1 MSGKILALAGGVG
14 GSKLVL
20 GLANV
25 IGKNDL
31 RIVVNTGDDDLF
43 HGLHVSPDLDT
54 VMYTLAGLSNPETGW
69 GLNQESFKLLNML
82 KRYRVEAWFN
92 LGDQD
97 FATHIRRTQLLNEG
111 KTLSEVTSR
120 LANSL
125 GVQHQVIP
133 MSDQMITTMLT
144 TSIGELRMQE
154 YFVKHQCQP
163 TVNKIEYEG
172 SQQAKPAQA
181 FEEALT
187 DSNVTIFCP
196 SNPFLSLG
204 PVLSIPT
211 VRQKIA
217 KLQNRIAVSPIIG
230 GKSVRGPASKLL
242 SELGYESS
250 AAQVAYQYKDICD
263 IFVIAEQDKHLA
275 PQILDMGMK
284 PLVGPIVM
292 NTLEDKINLA
302 KFVVSQFND

>member
-1 MSGKILALAGGVG
+1 M
-14 GSKLVL
+14 L

-302 KFVVSQFND
+302 QFVVSQFND

>member
-302 KFVVSQFND
+302 QFVVSQFND